1 MDARPP
7 ASLSLDLDDK
17 WSYLKTHGDASW
29 EALPSYLELVVPRF
43 LAFLAERSLTITV
56 FVVGQDAALERN
68 RDVFA
73 KLAAAGH
80 EVGNHSFRHEPWLH
94 LYTEPELEAEIAS
107 AEEAIERATGRRPR
121 GFRGPG
127 YSLSEATLRVLVR
140 RGYRYDAST
149 LPTFL
154 GPLARAY
161 YFFTSRFS
169 KEERRRRG
177 ALFGRLS
184 DGLRPLKPYFW
195 SVDGARLLELPVTTM
210 PLLRLPIHVSYVL
223 YLSRFS
229 RKLALVYFRS
239 ALWLCR
245 ASGAQPSLLL
255 HPLDFLG
262 CEDAR
267 DLSFFPA
274 MDLPAAAK
282 LTVVADCLRAL
293 GQQFQVMSL
302 ERHASLLTSTPLP
315 VRQPRF
321 AAAAP

>member
-1 MDARPP
+1 MEARPP

-17 WSYLKTHGDASW
+17 WSYLKTHGDAGW
-29 EALPSYLELVVPRF
+29 ESLPSYLGLVVPRVLEF
-43 LAFLAERSLTITV
+43 LAQRGLTVTV

-68 RDVFA
+68 RDLLA
-73 KLAAAGH
+73 GLAAAGH
-80 EVGNHSFRHEPWLH
+80 EIGNHSYRHEPWLH
-94 LYTEPELEAEIAS
+94 LYGESELEHEIAS
-107 AEEAIERATGRRPR
+107 AEQAIERATGRRPR

-127 YSLSEATLRVLVR
+127 YSLCEAALRVLLR
-140 RGYRYDAST
+140 RGYLYDAST

-161 YFFTSRFS
+161 YFFSSRFS
-169 KEERRRRG
+169 GAERRRRG

-195 SVDGARLLELPVTTM
+195 NLAGERLLELPVTTL
-210 PLLRLPIHVSYVL
+210 PFVRLPIHASYVL
-223 YLSRFS
+223 YLSRYS
-229 RKLALVYFRS
+229 RALALAYFRN
-239 ALWLCR
+239 ALRLCR
-245 ASGAQPSLLL
+245 AAGAQPSLLL

-262 CEDAR
+262 CED
-267 DLSFFPA
+267 DSQLSFFPA

-282 LTVVADCLRAL
+282 LALVGECLGAL
-293 GQQFQVMSL
+293 ARHFEVMTL
-302 ERHASLLTSTPLP
+302 ERHAALLTRRTLP